1 MVVIFM
7 PFLPNLAVFLGIS
20 VWYLVPTYW
29 IVVIY
34 RFIESNLE
42 SNTEDTT
49 GSDCKKILE
58 KIILCDVQNEVY
70 PNLEKIFINL
80 LSSSGFPGIKLEK
93 KIDFDKLYKERFN

>member
-42 SNTEDTT
+42 SNFGKNFDFWW
-49 GSDCKKILE
+49 KKVE
-58 KIILCDVQNEVY
+58 KIY
-70 PNLEKIFINL
+70 IFILNIFL
-80 LSSSGFPGIKLEK
+80 IVNIVFNMVNFYCLTVDEPWFP
-93 KIDFDKLYKERFN
+93 D

>member
-34 RFIESNLE
+34 RFIESNLAIWQ
-42 SNTEDTT
+42 
-49 GSDCKKILE
+49 K
-58 KIILCDVQNEVY
+58 
-70 PNLEKIFINL
+70 NLEKAFLL
-80 LSSSGFPGIKLEK
+80 LSSYYILKFQYGETTSILYGAMLPFARLGIFS
-93 KIDFDKLYKERFN
+93 D

>member
-34 RFIESNLE
+34 RFIESNLAIWQ
-42 SNTEDTT
+42 
-49 GSDCKKILE
+49 K
-58 KIILCDVQNEVY
+58 
-70 PNLEKIFINL
+70 NLEKAFLL
-80 LSSSGFPGIKLEK
+80 LSSQWNLVLFSTPP
-93 KIDFDKLYKERFN
+93 KIPAQQVFLVLTISQ